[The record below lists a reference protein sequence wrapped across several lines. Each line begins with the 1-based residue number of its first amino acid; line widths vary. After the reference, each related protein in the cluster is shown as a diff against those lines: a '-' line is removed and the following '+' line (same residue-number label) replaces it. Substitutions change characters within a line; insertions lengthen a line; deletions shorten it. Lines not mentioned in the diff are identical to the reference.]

1 MARPDKPEL
10 PKTQLIELLER
21 QLFQP
26 LRDINSDRFPSFQ
39 RADIDQLKI
48 EIAGVEARVHAAESE
63 TQLVQVFHDAS
74 GKSAESG
81 LDTRLSDLDLPTL
94 AEARYHFDTLAAE
107 MSVIRS

>member
-1 MARPDKPEL
+1 MPEL

-26 LRDINSDRFPSFQ
+26 LRDINPDRFPPFQ
-39 RADIDQLKI
+39 RSDIDQLRAEVASI
-48 EIAGVEARVHAAESE
+48 EDRVQAAESE

-94 AEARYHFDTLAAE
+94 AEARYHFDMLAAE